1 MAKILQFDNH
11 SIFADIAEEMSTLR
25 SPSAAGSSVSL
36 TLDNNSGLSNN
47 DYVLIEDVS
56 TSRAEIAKINAAVT
70 AGTTIQVDTLKF
82 PHNVGVKVYKI
93 GYNQIKFYHADT
105 VAGAKTLLGS
115 ATDIDVDDEFTEYVD
130 AVNST
135 GYAFFALYNSATSTP
150 SEYSSAYP
158 YSLLT
163 LSSKSKIRDFVK
175 KFYKKP
181 IEDETFDMLIPI
193 VEDEI
198 FSIAPWRFREET
210 ATFNSVIDQA
220 DYILTDQGITDFGT
234 LAYITYNGD
243 PVDVVT
249 FKENEILN
257 WGTLISSYARVAH
270 IWKETITLTPAPDAI
285 AEVKIKY
292 WKNAPGFSQE
302 TTDTAVN
309 MPQVIA
315 FGILQELWSMDDE
328 KKSRY
333 WENRKLQT
341 IALIK
346 KRDEKQTVRFASLTN
361 SAMIR
366 RNPRDQFDSP
376 SITV

>member
-1 MAKILQFDNH
+1 MKILQFDNR
-11 SIFADIAEEMSTLR
+11 SIFADIAEEVATLR
-25 SPSAAGSSVSL
+25 VPSAAGSSVSL
-36 TLDNNSGLSNN
+36 TIDNNSGLANA

-70 AGTTIQVDTLKF
+70 AGTVIQVDTLKF

-93 GYNQIKFYHADT
+93 GYNQIKFFHSAT
-105 VAGAKTLLGS
+105 VAGIKTLLGS
-115 ATDIDVDDEFTEYVD
+115 ATDLDVDDEFTEYVD
-130 AVNST
+130 SVNGA
-135 GYAFFALYNSATSTP
+135 GYAFFALYNSTTTAQ
-150 SEYSSAYP
+150 SEYSSPYP

-163 LSSKSKIRDFVK
+163 LASKSKIRDFVK

-181 IEDETFDMLIPI
+181 IDDETFDMLIP
-193 VEDEI
+193 VAEDEI

-210 ATFNSVIDQA
+210 ATFNSVADQA
-220 DYILTDQGITDFGT
+220 DYHFADNGITDFGT

-243 PVDVVT
+243 PVEVVT

-270 IWKETITLTPAPDAI
+270 IWSEILTLTPAPSEI
-285 AEVKIKY
+285 AEIKVKY
-292 WKNAPGFSQE
+292 WKNAPGFAEE
-302 TTDTAVN
+302 TTDTAVS

-315 FGILQELWSMDDE
+315 FSILQDLWAMDDM
-328 KKSRY
+328 KKSQY

-346 KRDEKQTVRFASLTN
+346 KRDEKQTVRFAPLTN
-361 SAMIR
+361 SGMIR
-366 RNPRDQFDSP
+366 RNPRSQFENP
-376 SITV
+376 SIDI